1 MAQQNLGRGNS
12 PIPWSVVDPWS
23 NRMDDDEDDMS
34 SEVSSVAELRVAQL
48 RPASSHLQP
57 SNVEQPPALQQP
69 HYTNIRELERGI
81 LDTNFNIP
89 PEGKRSVKHIMTFA
103 DFESTRNTD
112 LFMLHAVEF
121 ELNQGDTLVFVD
133 LPNIPKET
141 RKMADCDNIAYRS
154 QSFRVHSE
162 KLLATGSTKF
172 ADMLGPSYQFRIQRR
187 RKLVNKLPEGIKY
200 VLDLTPPSEGDEL
213 VFQMTEASL
222 TPGIMNWWTSYRFH
236 GTEIGLV
243 AGHDDI
249 CCCKRQATF
258 YLGFDFDEDDKYDNS
273 GSRKPKTLGCDVLLP
288 PMPLTLLKMKADG
301 KDKLYETPEFRQIP
315 DYCPLRHRNTIIRLL
330 ILLEGRD
337 VPIDSAARMWTMVA
351 VAKILDCTSIVRD
364 KVAQWMLHDR
374 NARFIEALP
383 EEALRIGY
391 DLQLQGVTQTA
402 FRILVNEMALEEA
415 ATDNGSGKKRARTT
429 VFGRR
434 TGESSDE
441 LNNLIQHSARALVER
456 ATRINMELESEDLF
470 DRWTIEE
477 WGKLR
482 ELQTLLKRK
491 ERSGIPDST
500 AFAHTL
506 NKLDRLM
513 AQLRRTIGHKYSM
526 SAESFGV
533 SSPFLIGMDIDRA
546 TYVHPMDFEELEA
559 ILGRFNPVQKLLCPF
574 LYHEMGDRCNKH
586 FFTNT
591 YPDISDIRGQ
601 SIPSMLGSVEASLDF
616 LMTQFPELLDL
627 PEWQFIVNQDVKETA
642 APAFR
647 IKVPIVDLFQ
657 MEDQVK
663 RALQPLTRSWVRHD
677 IEPPANITRHLLLTL
692 DREEMKFLPLWAGGC
707 DDGTGGV
714 FESHIPSTD
723 MGPNGPG
730 PAYHT
735 GHTIPSAPP
744 SLSDSLMEEIS
755 AMKVGS
761 TTTGGSIDVHDSIS
775 TVYRG
780 DKVIADDVSIET
792 ESFKTAQ
799 SDYDGARF
807 TIPADHQDMSEAVN
821 ALVEVEDDFDMD
833 MQETP
838 VVSDYESDSDDSVVV
853 INKVGEK

>member
-1 MAQQNLGRGNS
+1 MEADEGAVAS
-12 PIPWSVVDPWS
+12 DTSSVVEILD
-23 NRMDDDEDDMS
+23 
-34 SEVSSVAELRVAQL
+34 
-48 RPASSHLQP
+48 RPAM
-57 SNVEQPPALQQP
+57 QQP
-69 HYTNIRELERGI
+69 HYTNIRGLERGI

-89 PEGKRSVKHIMTFA
+89 PEGKRSAKHIMTLA
-103 DFESTRNTD
+103 NYESIRNTD

-154 QSFRVHSE
+154 QQFRVHSE

-187 RKLVNKLPEGIKY
+187 RKLVNKLPEGVKY

-236 GTEIGLV
+236 GTDVGLV
-243 AGHDDI
+243 AGHDDV
-249 CCCKRQATF
+249 CCCKRQTTF
-258 YLGFDFDEDDKYDNS
+258 YLGFDSDEDDIYDLS
-273 GSRKPKTLGCDVLLP
+273 GLRKPKTLGCGVLLP
-288 PMPLTLLKMKADG
+288 PMPVTLMKMKTDG

-337 VPIDSAARMWTMVA
+337 VSIDSAARMWTMVA
-351 VAKILDCTSIVRD
+351 VAKILDCTSIIRD

-415 ATDNGSGKKRARTT
+415 ATDNGSGKRRARTT
-429 VFGRR
+429 IFGRR
-434 TGESSDE
+434 TSECCDE
-441 LNNLIQHSARALVER
+441 LNNLIQHAARALAER
-456 ATRINMELESEDLF
+456 ATRINMELQSEDLF

-482 ELQTLLKRK
+482 ELQALLRRQ
-491 ERSGIPDST
+491 EHSANPDS
-500 AFAHTL
+500 ASVFSHTL
-506 NKLDRLM
+506 DKLDRLM
-513 AQLRRTIGHKYSM
+513 AQLRRTIGHKYSL
-526 SAESFGV
+526 SAASFGV
-533 SSPFLIGMDIDRA
+533 SSPFLGGMDIDRA
-546 TYVHPMDFEELEA
+546 TYVQPMEFEELET

-574 LYHEMGDRCNKH
+574 IYHEMGDRCNKH
-586 FFTNT
+586 FFTSP
-591 YPDISDIRGQ
+591 YPDISDIHGHA
-601 SIPSMLGSVEASLDF
+601 IPSMQNKVQTSLEG
-616 LMTQFPELLDL
+616 LMSRFPELLDA
-627 PEWQFIVNQDVKETA
+627 PDWQFLVNQNEKETA
-642 APAFR
+642 GPVFK
-647 IKVPIVDLFQ
+647 IKLPFVDLLE

-692 DREEMKFLPLWAGGC
+692 DREEIKFLPLWAGGL

-714 FESHIPSTD
+714 FESLIPSTD

-735 GHTIPSAPP
+735 GHTIASAPP
-744 SLSDSLMEEIS
+744 SISDSLMEEIS

-780 DKVIADDVSIET
+780 DKVIADDVSMET

-807 TIPADHQDMSEAVN
+807 AMPADHQDMGDAVD
-821 ALVEVEDDFDMD
+821 ALVELEDDFEVD

-838 VVSDYESDSDDSVVV
+838 VGSDYESGSDDSVVV
-853 INKVGEK
+853 VKKVSDK